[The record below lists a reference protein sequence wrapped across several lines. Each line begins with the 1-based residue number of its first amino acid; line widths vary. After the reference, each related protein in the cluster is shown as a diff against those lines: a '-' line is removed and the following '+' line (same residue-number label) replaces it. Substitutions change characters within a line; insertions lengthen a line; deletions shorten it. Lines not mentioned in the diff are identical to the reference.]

1 MPFHPL
7 STSKIAHTV
16 GCHPNTVMLYE
27 KWGLIASVPRAA
39 NGYRLY
45 TEEHLDQ
52 MRLARTALDGLY
64 PGKVIRR
71 KAYRV
76 IALTVT
82 GELELALEQAGIYLE
97 SIKKEQK
104 RASKALQVIDTW
116 VDGLA
121 AKNLRTTWSIGEV
134 AKNLDLTVD
143 QLRNWE
149 RNGLINARRDP
160 QSGYRLYGAAEI
172 SRLRV
177 IRMLRLAGYST
188 MAILRM
194 MIQLEQGMKKNLRH
208 ALDTPRP
215 DEDVYTAAHRWLSTL
230 AEQEKS
236 AKRIVVLIQTL
247 HRGTRVV

>member
-1 MPFHPL
+1 MPFNPL
-7 STSKIAHTV
+7 STSKIARAV
-16 GCHPNTVMLYE
+16 GCHPNTVLLYE
-27 KWGLIASVPRAA
+27 KWGLIARVPRAA

-52 MRLARTALDGLY
+52 MCLARTALDGLY

-76 IALTVT
+76 IALTVC

-121 AKNLRTTWSIGEV
+121 AKNVRKTWSIGEV

-149 RNGLINARRDP
+149 RNGLIVVPRNPENRYRRYS
-160 QSGYRLYGAAEI
+160 QREI
-172 SRLRV
+172 DRLRV
-177 IRMLRLAGYST
+177 IELLLHSGFGMMSIHRLMQRVDKGDFSQLR
-188 MAILRM
+188 
-194 MIQLEQGMKKNLRH
+194 QV
-208 ALDTPRP
+208 LDTPDQHEIIYP
-215 DEDVYTAAHRWLSTL
+215 SDQWMTAL
-230 AEQEKS
+230 AEQEKR
-236 AKRIVVLIQTL
+236 AKRVITILEEMIAK
-247 HRGTRVV
+247 R

>member
-71 KAYRV
+71 RAYRV

-149 RNGLINARRDP
+149 RNGLIAVPRNPENRYRRYS
-160 QSGYRLYGAAEI
+160 QREI
-172 SRLRV
+172 GRLRV
-177 IRMLRLAGYST
+177 IELLLHSGFGMMSIHRLMQRVDKGDFSQLR
-188 MAILRM
+188 
-194 MIQLEQGMKKNLRH
+194 QV
-208 ALDTPRP
+208 LDTPDQHEIIYP
-215 DEDVYTAAHRWLSTL
+215 SDQWMTAL
-230 AEQEKS
+230 AEQEKR
-236 AKRIVVLIQTL
+236 AKRVINLLEEMIAK
-247 HRGTRVV
+247 R